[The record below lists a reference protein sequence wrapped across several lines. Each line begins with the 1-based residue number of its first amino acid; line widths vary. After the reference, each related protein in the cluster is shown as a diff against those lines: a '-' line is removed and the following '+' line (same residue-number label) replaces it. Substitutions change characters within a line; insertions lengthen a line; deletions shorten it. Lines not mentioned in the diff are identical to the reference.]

1 VTVSAIQPLI
11 IGRGTAKINEEPAEH
26 AQWLPG
32 VIRSMALV
40 LKLVQPKR
48 TGGRGHSKGL
58 PNKLMGYVIEC
69 LVEAYILLGAG
80 GRLTTARPDSDVDH
94 KDFIVDLLGG
104 FQSIYL
110 QVKGSANLRKH
121 GMVEVCVTYASDKVM
136 TDPRLVYIFCF
147 LDIKSMS
154 LTRIWLIP
162 ATDFRRLA
170 PKTALRNGHTQYTFM
185 AGNTG
190 KWARFEIDPLSI
202 GERLVKYVYRLN
214 RRAAA

>member
-1 VTVSAIQPLI
+1 MTVSAIQPLI
-11 IGRGTAKINEEPAEH
+11 IGGVTAKINEEHAEH
-26 AQWLPG
+26 AQWLPS
-32 VIRSMALV
+32 VIEFMGLV
-40 LKLVQPKR
+40 LNLVQPKR
-48 TGGRGHSKGL
+48 TGGHGRSKGL

-69 LVEAYILLGAG
+69 LVEAHILLGAG

-121 GMVEVCVTYASDKVM
+121 GMVEVCVEYSHNKVM
-136 TDPRLVYIFCF
+136 ADPRLVYIFCF

-154 LTRIWLIP
+154 LTRMWLIP
-162 ATDFRRLA
+162 AADFRRLA
-170 PKTALRNGHTQYTFM
+170 PKTALRNGRTQYTFM

-190 KWARFEIDPLSI
+190 KWARYEIDPLSV
-202 GERLVKYVYRLN
+202 GKQLVKYIDQLN